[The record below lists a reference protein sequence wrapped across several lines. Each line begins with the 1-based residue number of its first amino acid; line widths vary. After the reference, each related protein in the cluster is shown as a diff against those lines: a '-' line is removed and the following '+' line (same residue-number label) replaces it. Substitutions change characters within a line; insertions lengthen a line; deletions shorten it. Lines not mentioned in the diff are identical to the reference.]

1 MSLAWMVFGCF
12 EPIDVTYGIHSKM
25 NSFNRIVGCLTF
37 RELKSAEFDYK
48 LIKRYFGS
56 HNPLI
61 ELVVCEPLVRWLM
74 LEA

>member
-1 MSLAWMVFGCF
+1 M
-12 EPIDVTYGIHSKM
+12 YGIHSKM
-25 NSFNRIVGCLTF
+25 NSFNRIVLGCITSG
-37 RELKSAEFDYK
+37 ELKWAEFDYE